1 MLLFFPL
8 FCGTRL
14 PVHRPVFEFSFPT
27 IKNKFRKG
35 KKKKKK
41 KKEKRKKKRRETEK
55 RKTLGGLCVA
65 QHSGGCLVE
74 EINDQSEAS
83 KK

>member
-35 KKKKKK
+35 KKKKK
-41 KKEKRKKKRRETEK
+41 EKRKKKKKEK
-55 RKTLGGLCVA
+55 G
-65 QHSGGCLVE
+65 
-74 EINDQSEAS
+74 D
-83 KK
+83 

>member
-14 PVHRPVFEFSFPT
+14 PVHRPLFEFSFPT
-27 IKNKFRKG
+27 IKNKFKRGG
-35 KKKKKK
+35 KKKKREGRLKK
-41 KKEKRKKKRRETEK
+41 KKQ
-55 RKTLGGLCVA
+55 KTLGGLCVLRSTA
-65 QHSGGCLVE
+65 EVVW
-74 EINDQSEAS
+74 S